1 MGFRIRFDGS
11 GEHLALSAKHISSIG
26 FTTFHDNGESPSIEY
41 GIDCLSPDNRRLIE
55 NYHSASIMMAAK
67 FNMHWLEILL
77 DMCQKL
83 LGTWRWSV
91 L

>member
-1 MGFRIRFDGS
+1 M
-11 GEHLALSAKHISSIG
+11 ALVNIWLYQLNTFLVLVNY
-26 FTTFHDNGESPSIEY
+26 FTTVHDNGESPDIEY